1 MKRIDKTHKVVNASK
16 KKLMLRNNVDAWILM
31 LPMVL
36 CLYIFIWRSTVMGG
50 FWSFFEMKGFTPG
63 DFCGFDNYR
72 KVIGHSQFFPMLW
85 NNVQFVF
92 WSLIIGYL
100 PPLFIAIMLNEIV
113 HFKSMLRV
121 MVYIPVVI
129 PGIAAMLIWYYL
141 YYPDQTGLLNMIL
154 SKVGIAPQKW
164 LNDPDF
170 AIIGIIIYN
179 TWKSFGGAMLLYYAA
194 LQGVSPDV
202 YEAALIDGAGPFKR
216 FWNVTRPAIEG
227 LLLLNL
233 VNQIIGVFQIMEQPM
248 AMTGGGPDGATN
260 TLSYQLYNYGFNSA
274 GRSTGQAMALGV
286 IIFLIL
292 IVFTIVYFK
301 LNKKVQ
307 ERY

>member
-1 MKRIDKTHKVVNASK
+1 MSQKIINRSE
-16 KKLMLRNNVDAWILM
+16 KKLTLKNSIEGWILI
-31 LPMVL
+31 LPVVV
-36 CLYIFIWRSTVMGG
+36 CLYIFVWRSTAMGF
-50 FWSFFEMKGFTPG
+50 FWSFFDMKGFTPG

-72 KVIGHSQFFPMLW
+72 KVITHSQFFPMLW

-113 HFKSMLRV
+113 HFKGTLRV
-121 MVYIPVVI
+121 LVYIPVII

-154 SKVGIAPQKW
+154 AKVGIPAQKW

-170 AIIGIIIYN
+170 AIIGIIIHMS
-179 TWKSFGGAMLLYYAA
+179 WKGLGSSMLLYYAA
-194 LQGVSPDV
+194 LQGISSEL
-202 YEAALIDGAGPFKR
+202 YEAALIDGAGPFQR
-216 FWNVTRPAIEG
+216 IWHVTRPGVEG

-233 VNQIIGVFQIMEQPM
+233 VNQIIGVFQIMEQPL
-248 AMTGGGPDGATN
+248 AMTGGGPDGATT
-260 TLSYQLYNYGFNSA
+260 TLSYQLFNYGFNSS
-274 GRSTGQAMALGV
+274 GRATGQAMALGV

-292 IVFTIVYFK
+292 IVFTILYFK

>member
-1 MKRIDKTHKVVNASK
+1 MNQKIINRSE
-16 KKLMLRNNVDAWILM
+16 KKLTLKNSIEGWALIL
-31 LPMVL
+31 PVVV
-36 CLYIFIWRSTVMGG
+36 CLYIFVWRSTAMGL
-50 FWSFFEMKGFTPG
+50 FWSFFDMKGFTPG

-72 KVIGHSQFFPMLW
+72 KVITHSHFFPMLW

-113 HFKSMLRV
+113 HFKGTLRV
-121 MVYIPVVI
+121 LVYIPVVI

-141 YYPDQTGLLNMIL
+141 YYPDQTGLLNIIL
-154 SKVGIAPQKW
+154 AKVGIPAQKW

-170 AIIGIIIYN
+170 AIIGIIIYMS
-179 TWKSFGGAMLLYYAA
+179 WKNLGSTMLLYYAA
-194 LQGVSPDV
+194 LQGISPEL
-202 YEAALIDGAGPFKR
+202 YEAALIDGAGPFQR
-216 FWNVTRPAIEG
+216 IWHVTRPGVEG

-233 VNQIIGVFQIMEQPM
+233 VSQIIGVFQIMEQPL

-260 TLSYQLYNYGFNSA
+260 TLSYQLYNYGFNSS
-274 GRSTGQAMALGV
+274 GRATGQAMALGV

-292 IVFTIVYFK
+292 IVFTIFYFK
-301 LNKKVQ
+301 LNKKLQ